1 MRMMTRTALDMHSA
15 ERLAKLC
22 GMLGSNHDGERA
34 AAGLKADQLVRNLGL
49 TWADVIS
56 GATTN
61 WRMCASSQTDWHRMA
76 AYCHRYRAALN
87 PRDRAFVETMLTWR
101 SQPTERQQDWLID
114 IYARLHRGAC
124 E

>member
-1 MRMMTRTALDMHSA
+1 MERPMIRAILDTHSA

-49 TWADVIS
+49 TWADIIS
-56 GATTN
+56 SGKLRAI
-61 WRMCASSQTDWHRMA
+61 SFQTDWHRMA

-87 PRDRAFVETMLTWR
+87 SRDRAFVETMLTWR